1 VAALQTPQIIR
12 DAEHPSWDF
21 GGTNLPLCLAAR
33 RATGADGAIL
43 WRLSPDECLE
53 ARASVGASV
62 TGVRLSR
69 TATWST
75 LRAFEGGERSYRGG
89 DMLADVAQAE
99 RLGVKA
105 AALQPVLRG
114 GRPDGVICAWWSST
128 GEPPL
133 GRAAL
138 VLELLA
144 GEAAGGDERPRPAL
158 ARTGA

>member
-1 VAALQTPQIIR
+1 VAALQAPKIIR

-21 GGTNLPLCLAAR
+21 GGTDLPLCLAAR

-62 TGVRLSR
+62 TGVRLSH
-69 TATWST
+69 TATWIT

-89 DMLADVAQAE
+89 DTLAEVAQAE

-114 GRPDGVICAWWSST
+114 GRADGVICAWWSGS
-128 GEPPL
+128 GKAPL
-133 GRAAL
+133 DRAAL

-144 GEAAGGDERPRPAL
+144 GEAAGG
-158 ARTGA
+158 G